1 MPQETNPVAQ
11 PYVTVTI
18 PDSETLNAR
27 LTETLIAM
35 SRSVPD
41 AVSNMASG
49 QSYFVNKWLSKS
61 DLHLNLDPDIQ
72 SLVKFAEEAANR
84 EFQPAGSDKLSVT
97 SMWAVVGEPGL
108 KGERHEHE
116 GKVSAAFYV
125 AAGSSGPEDG
135 GELQFFESLGS
146 RFLRRV
152 RSRLGLSPK
161 EPRPSHVVAPRS
173 GLLVLF
179 PSALTHSV
187 SRYEGTDPRIVI
199 SINLS

>member
-1 MPQETNPVAQ
+1 MPQETNPKAQ
-11 PYVTVTI
+11 PFVTVTV
-18 PDSETLNAR
+18 PDDDALNAR
-27 LTETLIAM
+27 LSETLIAM
-35 SRSVPD
+35 SQSVPD

-61 DLHLNLDPDIQ
+61 DLHLNPDSDIQ
-72 SLVKFAEEAANR
+72 SLVKYAEDMASR
-84 EFQPAGSDKLSVT
+84 EFQPAGSAKLSVT
-97 SMWAVVGEPGL
+97 SMWALVGEPGVE
-108 KGERHEHE
+108 GERHEHE
-116 GKVSAAFYV
+116 GRVSAAFYV

-135 GELQFFESLGS
+135 GELQFFETLGS

-152 RSRLGLSPK
+152 RARVGLKPK

-187 SRYEGTDPRIVI
+187 SRYKGTDPRIVI